1 MTEVES
7 LGHFDRVVFINKDG
21 PQDFVV
27 ALFTPDGLQKELLAS
42 VPIHREPPCDSVI
55 PFSTENTIILKFSPN
70 RFQGPH
76 VEKNLQTTSKPNW
89 RAGEPRFETPRRIA
103 KTE

>member
-1 MTEVES
+1 MTKVES
-7 LGHFDRVVFINKDG
+7 FGHFDRVVFVNEDG

-55 PFSTENTIILKFSPN
+55 PFSTENTNILRFSPR
-70 RFQGPH
+70 RFQGPY
-76 VEKNLQTTSKPNW
+76 VAKALKMMPKRDW
-89 RAGEPRFETPRRIA
+89 RTEAPRFETPCRIT
-103 KTE
+103 KKE